1 MFNRFLKDAGIID
14 EKCNRTNLG
23 EMLINSELQDL
34 SIWALMLV
42 NLSYT
47 PQVGWFVKSFEFNSL
62 ISRNEIISL
71 LSTISGIKDSAL
83 KAIPP
88 TLKRISSLPLGQ
100 LGFGTNDKASKELG
114 GLSFYRTA
122 WHDVDAKV
130 ILYSLYKFAEA
141 CGDYYQ
147 FTLTRLMD
155 PTVESDGVSP
165 IQIFGLD
172 KDTMT
177 SILKGLATNYPDYIS
192 VAFTLDLD
200 NINLRQEKTSADVL
214 GLF

>member
-1 MFNRFLKDAGIID
+1 MYLD
-14 EKCNRTNLG
+14 
-23 EMLINSELQDL
+23 
-34 SIWALMLV
+34 
-42 NLSYT
+42 
-47 PQVGWFVKSFEFNSL
+47 
-62 ISRNEIISL
+62 
-71 LSTISGIKDSAL
+71 
-83 KAIPP
+83 
-88 TLKRISSLPLGQ
+88 
-100 LGFGTNDKASKELG
+100 
-114 GLSFYRTA
+114 
-122 WHDVDAKV
+122 
-130 ILYSLYKFAEA
+130 SLYKFAEA